1 MPSIFFC
8 FFFFKFQQCLIFFF
22 FKPYL
27 LFVFFSCNFMSLV
40 IPSASWRKTRVCDR
54 ITFLFLWGITTMA
67 FFLLADTFFTFPAD
81 TDVFKTSFERLKKVT
96 TSYDQIRRRHDIWKK
111 TSDLRRLEDAWF
123 TSYWR
128 RLNYGVFRTS
138 GLRRPQYV
146 WFTTSCIS
154 LIKDVLKT
162 SSFCHLEDVQF
173 MTCWRRPIYD
183 VLKTSDSWRFED
195 ICKMTSVQQRCSD
208 ILNKKF

>member
-81 TDVFKTSFERLKKVT
+81 TDVFKTSFERLKKGHDVLRPNKTSSRYLEKDVGFT
-96 TSYDQIRRRHDIWKK
+96 TS
-111 TSDLRRLEDAWF
+111 
-123 TSYWR
+123 WR
-128 RLNYGVFRTS
+128 RLIYVVLKTS
-138 GLRRPQYV
+138 KLWRLQDV
-146 WFTTSCIS
+146 WFTTS
-154 LIKDVLKT
+154 
-162 SSFCHLEDVQF
+162 
-173 MTCWRRPIYD
+173 
-183 VLKTSDSWRFED
+183 
-195 ICKMTSVQQRCSD
+195 SVRLVYD
-208 ILNKKF
+208 ILHKFD